1 MEKMLAG
8 IQGVKIYQDNILIHS
23 PALKDHDEIMLLV
36 LERLRKAGMKLNKE
50 KCELW
55 KTSIEFLGHMID
67 GNGVTIHPEKII
79 VIDNLAAPQNPAEVR
94 HIMGMVNYLCRFLPN
109 LVEVVKPIND
119 LLKKD
124 SRWYWGPSQANVY

>member
-8 IQGVKIYQDNILIHS
+8 IQGVKIYQDNVLIHS

-36 LERLRKAGMKLNKE
+36 LERLRKAGMKLDKE

-67 GNGVTIHPEKII
+67 GNGVFYHDMQI
-79 VIDNLAAPQNPAEVR
+79 
-94 HIMGMVNYLCRFLPN
+94 
-109 LVEVVKPIND
+109 
-119 LLKKD
+119 
-124 SRWYWGPSQANVY
+124 S